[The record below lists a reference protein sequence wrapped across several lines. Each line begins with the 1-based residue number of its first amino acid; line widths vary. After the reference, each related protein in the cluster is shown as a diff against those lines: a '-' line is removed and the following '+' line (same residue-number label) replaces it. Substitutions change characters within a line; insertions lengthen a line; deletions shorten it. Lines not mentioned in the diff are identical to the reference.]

1 MWAGEG
7 PLVSSTTMVEL
18 WRKSCCLFK
27 QHSSP
32 GKMNANSSAPAKPK
46 DLAAAL
52 CAGDRRALAKAIT
65 LVESSHAKDEAAA
78 AALVNFALPHAGRAL
93 RVGLS
98 GAPGVGKS
106 TFIEAFGTW
115 LTGRGKRVA
124 VLAVDP
130 SSRRSGGS
138 ILGDKTRM
146 VKLAQEPN
154 AFIRPSPAGATL
166 GGVARRTRET
176 MLLVEA
182 AGFDVVLVETVGVGQ
197 SETAV
202 ADMVDMFLVLVSP
215 GGGDELQGIKRGIM
229 ELADLV
235 VVTKAD
241 GDLLA
246 AANRAGAEYRAA
258 LHLMRPKFAAW
269 ATDVRLV
276 SSTEGKGIAGI
287 WSAIEDF
294 RGRLQ
299 ATGAWERQRREQNV
313 AWLWSELREGMLA
326 LLTENQGDKGE
337 LARIEADVAKGA
349 AAPPAAAR
357 AILARWRGK
366 T

>member
-1 MWAGEG
+1 MVGRVVRIVAEN
-7 PLVSSTTMVEL
+7 SSILQAAIVTNIMNT
-18 WRKSCCLFK
+18 
-27 QHSSP
+27 HSSEE
-32 GKMNANSSAPAKPK
+32 AKIK
-46 DLAAAL
+46 DLTDAL
-52 CAGDRRALAKAIT
+52 VAGDRRALAKAIT
-65 LVESSHAKDEAAA
+65 LIESRRSKDEAAA
-78 AALVNFALPHAGRAL
+78 AAVVNASLPHTGKAVRI
-93 RVGLS
+93 GLS

-106 TFIEAFGTW
+106 TFVEALGTW
-115 LTGRGKRVA
+115 LTQRGHKVA

-146 VKLAQEPN
+146 VKLAQDPN
-154 AFIRPSPAGATL
+154 AFIRPSPAGTTL

-215 GGGDELQGIKRGIM
+215 GGGDDLQGIKRGIM

-241 GDLLA
+241 GDLVA
-246 AANRAGAEYRAA
+246 AANRAAADYRAA
-258 LHLMRPKFAAW
+258 LHLMRPKFEGWFA
-269 ATDVRLV
+269 DVRLV
-276 SSTEGKGIAGI
+276 SSPEGRGIPEV
-287 WSAIEDF
+287 WSDLEKF
-294 RGRLQ
+294 RSLLT
-299 ATGAWERQRREQNV
+299 ASGAWEHQRRGQRV
-313 AWLWSELREGMLA
+313 AWLQTELREGLA
-326 LLTENQGDKGE
+326 SALAEDPAASAE
-337 LARIEADVAKGA
+337 LVKAEAAVARGTLS
-349 AAPPAAAR
+349 PAAAAK
-357 AILARWRGK
+357 AILAHWRAK